1 MRGNFLLEDEI
12 VFAGAQVMRCA
23 TSHDAQEW
31 KIGMSEQIK
40 SAMENWSIEITPSR
54 GRKVDDFRRILPLGT
69 TVNVTAIPGVDLDLM
84 QSTVQQL
91 SAQEMNPV
99 PHIAARG
106 IVSEHTLASLLASYR
121 EAEVTEVLLIAG
133 GYKSPVG
140 EFKSSIEVLET
151 GLLQALGIR
160 KVGVAGHPEGSPDIP
175 TGELQKAL
183 ERKNVL
189 AVESGLEMYI
199 ETQFCFDAQA
209 ILFWEAQIREAGNQ
223 LPIRIGLA
231 GPAKLKTLIHFA
243 LISGVGPS
251 LQFLKKQAR
260 NVTKLLTIHDPYDL
274 ITDLAPHLDPR
285 SSNCLQ
291 SIHLYPFGDFSQTA
305 RFANQLASFG
315 SR

>member
-1 MRGNFLLEDEI
+1 ML
-12 VFAGAQVMRCA
+12 
-23 TSHDAQEW
+23 SH
-31 KIGMSEQIK
+31 QIK
-40 SAMENWSIEITPSR
+40 TAMQNWSIEFTPAN
-54 GRKVDDFRRILPLGT
+54 GRDIDDFRRILPLGT

-84 QSTVQQL
+84 RSTVRQL
-91 SAQEMNPV
+91 AAQEMNPV

-106 IVSEHTLASLLASYR
+106 IASVHALKSLLESYR

-151 GLLQALGIR
+151 GLLQALGIE

-175 TGELQKAL
+175 EEELQRAL
-183 ERKNVL
+183 KQKNVL
-189 AVESGLEMYI
+189 AGESGLEIYI
-199 ETQFCFDAQA
+199 ETQFCFDSQA
-209 ILFWEAQIREAGNQ
+209 ILCWEAQMRQAGNQ

-260 NVTKLLTIHDPYDL
+260 NVSKLLTIQDPYDL
-274 ITDLAPHLDPR
+274 IAELAPHLDSQ

-291 SIHLYPFGDFSQTA
+291 SIHLYPFGEFSQTA
-305 RFANQLASFG
+305 RFANQLATFG

>member
-1 MRGNFLLEDEI
+1 ML
-12 VFAGAQVMRCA
+12 
-23 TSHDAQEW
+23 SH
-31 KIGMSEQIK
+31 QIK
-40 SAMENWSIEITPSR
+40 TAMQNWSIEFTPAN
-54 GRKVDDFRRILPLGT
+54 GRDIDDFRRILPLGT

-84 QSTVQQL
+84 RSTVRQL
-91 SAQEMNPV
+91 AAQEMNPV

-106 IVSEHTLASLLASYR
+106 IASVHALKSLLESYR

-151 GLLQALGIR
+151 GLLQALGIE

-175 TGELQKAL
+175 EEELQRAL
-183 ERKNVL
+183 KQKNVL
-189 AVESGLEMYI
+189 AGESGLEIYI
-199 ETQFCFDAQA
+199 ETQFCFDSQA
-209 ILFWEAQIREAGNQ
+209 ILCWEAQMRQVGNQ

-260 NVTKLLTIHDPYDL
+260 NVSKLLTIQDPYDL
-274 ITDLAPHLDPR
+274 IAELAPHLDSQ

-291 SIHLYPFGDFSQTA
+291 SIHLYPFGEFSQTA
-305 RFANQLASFG
+305 RFANQLATFG

>member
-1 MRGNFLLEDEI
+1 M
-12 VFAGAQVMRCA
+12 
-23 TSHDAQEW
+23 
-31 KIGMSEQIK
+31 MSQQIK
-40 SAMENWSIEITPSR
+40 TAMQNWSIEFTPAN
-54 GRKVDDFRRILPLGT
+54 GRDIDDFRQILPLGT

-84 QSTVQQL
+84 RSTVRQL

-106 IVSEHTLASLLASYR
+106 IASLRALESLLESYR
-121 EAEVTEVLLIAG
+121 EAKVTEVLLIAG

-151 GLLQALGIR
+151 GLLQALGIE
-160 KVGVAGHPEGSPDIP
+160 KVGVAGHPEGSPDISEE
-175 TGELQKAL
+175 ELQRAL
-183 ERKNVL
+183 KQKNVL
-189 AVESGLEMYI
+189 AGESGLEIYI
-199 ETQFCFDAQA
+199 ETQFCFDSQA
-209 ILFWEAQIREAGNQ
+209 ILGWEAQIREAGNQ

-260 NVTKLLTIHDPYDL
+260 NVSRLLTIQDPYDL
-274 ITDLAPHLDPR
+274 ISELAPHLDPQ
-285 SSNCLQ
+285 SSNCFQ
-291 SIHLYPFGDFSQTA
+291 SIHLYPFGEFAQTA
-305 RFANQLASFG
+305 RFANQLATFG

>member
-1 MRGNFLLEDEI
+1 M
-12 VFAGAQVMRCA
+12 Q
-23 TSHDAQEW
+23 
-31 KIGMSEQIK
+31 
-40 SAMENWSIEITPSR
+40 NWSIEFTPAN
-54 GRKVDDFRRILPLGT
+54 GRDIDDFRRILPLGT

-84 QSTVQQL
+84 RSTVRQL
-91 SAQEMNPV
+91 AAQEMNPV

-106 IVSEHTLASLLASYR
+106 IASVHALKSLLESYR

-151 GLLQALGIR
+151 GLLQALGIE

-175 TGELQKAL
+175 EEELQRAL
-183 ERKNVL
+183 KQKNVL
-189 AVESGLEMYI
+189 AGESGLEIYI
-199 ETQFCFDAQA
+199 ETQFCFDSQA
-209 ILFWEAQIREAGNQ
+209 ILCWEAQMRQAGNQ

-260 NVTKLLTIHDPYDL
+260 NVSKLLTIQDPYDL
-274 ITDLAPHLDPR
+274 IAELAPHLDSQ

-291 SIHLYPFGDFSQTA
+291 SIHLYPFGEFSQTA
-305 RFANQLASFG
+305 RFANQLATFG